1 MKCLTK
7 VELLDAEIKKSGK
20 SPVALAAEW
29 GVSLPTYYSRK
40 AGNSEFTASE
50 IVAATMSLNL
60 TKAQRDVIFLGE

>member
-1 MKCLTK
+1 MKCITN
-7 VELLDAEIKKSGK
+7 VELLEVEIKKSGK
-20 SPVALAAEW
+20 SPVVLAAEW

-60 TKAQRDVIFLGE
+60 TKAKRDVIFLGE

>member
-1 MKCLTK
+1 MKCITK
-7 VELLDAEIKKSGK
+7 VELLEAEINKSGK
-20 SPVALAAEW
+20 SPVVLAAEW

-40 AGNSEFTASE
+40 AGKSEFTASE